1 MVIGK
6 SNLAALKFKF
16 KKIAKIPKI
25 LKILENSKILLIGM
39 ARQLH
44 DGLLDYDDGTPAS
57 TPQMAY
63 DVSNF
68 IGFMQRRSGYR
79 HPDKMVKNIKI

>member
-39 ARQLH
+39 AR
-44 DGLLDYDDGTPAS
+44 
-57 TPQMAY
+57 
-63 DVSNF
+63 
-68 IGFMQRRSGYR
+68 
-79 HPDKMVKNIKI
+79 